1 MIHTKFNIGVIFGGA
16 SEEHEISIKSA
27 QTIIKAFNNDK
38 NKDRYEVIPF
48 YIDRRGSWFPPS
60 IAEQFINTADLKRII
75 KSLNPNENFAFNSL
89 PPQSEKVNVWFPVL
103 HGPNGEDGT
112 IQGLLKLTGKP
123 FVGSDVLGSALGM
136 DKIAMK
142 AAFKAAG
149 LPQVPYISLNINR
162 FNEHSLMQ
170 DLLNK
175 IERQLN
181 FPCFIKPANLG
192 SSVGVTKAYS
202 KDQLIEALKLASSF
216 DSRIVVE
223 KNVIARELE
232 CGVIGKLN
240 MRTSVVGEVQFDADW
255 YNYETKYSTGTT
267 KTIIPADIPLE
278 ISSQIRELSLKACEA
293 VSAHSFAR
301 VDFFYEDKINKLW
314 INEINTMPGFTTNS
328 MFPTLWKVTG
338 LNLENLVDEIVEIAR
353 NQ

>member
-1 MIHTKFNIGVIFGGA
+1 
-16 SEEHEISIKSA
+16 
-27 QTIIKAFNNDK
+27 
-38 NKDRYEVIPF
+38 
-48 YIDRRGSWFPPS
+48 
-60 IAEQFINTADLKRII
+60 
-75 KSLNPNENFAFNSL
+75 
-89 PPQSEKVNVWFPVL
+89 
-103 HGPNGEDGT
+103 
-112 IQGLLKLTGKP
+112 
-123 FVGSDVLGSALGM
+123 
-136 DKIAMK
+136 
-142 AAFKAAG
+142 
-149 LPQVPYISLNINR
+149 
-162 FNEHSLMQ
+162 MQ